1 MPSPFRFLRAGPPP
15 PKVALLPDSAFF
27 VRSIP
32 LAAGAT
38 PEEATTQIE
47 LALEAASPF
56 PLAQLYYGW
65 YWQPG
70 SPHALAFAAYRRRFT
85 TDQAAAWA
93 GSEVVLPAFATALGL
108 EAEPST
114 TLLLNHPDAITAVH
128 WAGGPVP
135 SGVLTRA
142 VDPAATEEERARI
155 RAELVHHFGG
165 SRKVLDF
172 AGEPAPEPARSDRE
186 IVFRIGDCASRLP
199 APVLASA
206 DVRDKAELAALRGAR
221 RRDVL
226 LWHVT
231 VGFAA
236 SLALLAAGEFALVG
250 GRMWQRVRE
259 QQLAKQKPL
268 VERIT
273 RIHEYTNKIEELATK
288 RLRPLE
294 MMTQLTGVDLER
306 KPPEIQF
313 TRMQADQSKGLY
325 TIFVE
330 GRTSNPAQVNAY
342 EATLRKLP
350 SIEKVDAPILQLR
363 GDQTQFSLTAV
374 FKPEA
379 LASLETGKPPPP

>member
-27 VRSIP
+27 VRTVP
-32 LAAGAT
+32 LAAGTTPADAT
-38 PEEATTQIE
+38 NQIE

-65 YWQPG
+65 FWQSG
-70 SPHALAFAAYRRRFT
+70 SPHALVFAAYRRRFT

-93 GSEVVLPAFATALGL
+93 RSEVVLPAFAAALGV
-108 EAEPST
+108 EVEPST
-114 TLLLNHPDAITAVH
+114 TLFLSYPDAITAVH

-135 SGVLTRA
+135 SGVITRA
-142 VDPAATEEERARI
+142 IDPEATHEERARI
-155 RAELVHHFGG
+155 RAELVHDFRG
-165 SRKVLDF
+165 SRKVLEP
-172 AGEPAPEPARSDRE
+172 AGELVPEPARSDRE
-186 IVFRIGDCASRLP
+186 IVFRAGDLVSRLS

-206 DVRDKAELAALRGAR
+206 DVRDKTELAALRGAR

-374 FKPEA
+374 FKPDA
-379 LASLETGKPPPP
+379 LASTETGKPPPP